1 MDIDTFVKG
10 CMRMKGPATSI
21 DMLSMGYEVTL
32 IHRQNRR
39 LSECI
44 RPPRTSFGRVF
55 QGFGRLWGGVEERV
69 RERERETARLADD
82 VENVPQVWRRRLMKS
97 VIGNGKF
104 THCLRHWH

>member
-1 MDIDTFVKG
+1 MYADEGSSYEHRHALHGLRSHFDPSTK
-10 CMRMKGPATSI
+10 PAPLGMHPTAQNVVRPGVSRFW
-21 DMLSMGYEVTL
+21 STL
-32 IHRQNRR
+32 
-39 LSECI
+39 
-44 RPPRTSFGRVF
+44 GR
-55 QGFGRLWGGVEERV
+55 GGGARA